1 MYKVLLIVAIL
12 PAIAF
17 GQTPFRPCRG
27 GGPTPDSVSIEGC
40 TELPCTIVSGSPLI
54 ARATGIR
61 TPVATA
67 TVEAHITARVLGLDV
82 GFRIPEDLADACAVG
97 ITGATCPLAAG
108 QQFDYTL
115 NYAMTLPLTGITAQV
130 EVGLTAADGSTIT
143 CIEIDAQIVSEEE
156 QNYEPNMV
164 TFPGARYLRS
174 ATDLGQS
181 SQILD
186 VSLVP
191 LATMY
196 KFLLIAALLPA
207 VVFGQTPF
215 RPCSNGQPT
224 PASLNIEGCTA
235 LPCTITS
242 GAPLVARGIGIVS
255 PVATP
260 TLTADLTARLLGLD
274 VGFEIPEELRDAC
287 AVGISGASCPIAAGQ
302 TFDYE
307 LNYAME
313 LPLVGITVQVE
324 VGLTAA
330 DGTAVTCIEIDATIV
345 G

>member
-1 MYKVLLIVAIL
+1 MYKFLLIVAIL

-27 GGPTPDSVSIEGC
+27 GGPTPDSVAIEGC
-40 TELPCTIVSGSPLI
+40 SLLPCTIVSGSPLV
-54 ARATGIR
+54 ARANGIR
-61 TPVATA
+61 TPVATP

-82 GFRIPEDLADACAVG
+82 GFTIPEDLRDACAVG
-97 ITGATCPLAAG
+97 ISGASCPLAAG

-115 NYAMTLPLTGITAQV
+115 NYAMSLPLTGISAAI
-130 EVGLTAADGSTIT
+130 EV
-143 CIEIDAQIVSEEE
+143 VH
-156 QNYEPNMV
+156 
-164 TFPGARYLRS
+164 
-174 ATDLGQS
+174 
-181 SQILD
+181 
-186 VSLVP
+186 
-191 LATMY
+191 
-196 KFLLIAALLPA
+196 FLLIAALLPA
-207 VVFGQTPF
+207 IVFGQTPF
-215 RPCSNGQPT
+215 RPCGAGVPT
-224 PASLNIEGCTA
+224 PASLNIEGCTS

-242 GAPLVARGIGIVS
+242 GVPLIARGIGIVS

-260 TLTADLTARLLGLD
+260 TLEAHLTARLLGLD
-274 VGFEIPEELRDAC
+274 VGFDIPEDLRDAC

-330 DGTAVTCIEIDATIV
+330 DGSTVTCVEIDAAIV